1 VVVKLPVII
10 MAAEE
15 VRGKQG
21 ENIND
26 VDEENSEC
34 IKGEGREKIAMTKDG
49 LEEVQTEDVGEL
61 GDYMD

>member
-1 VVVKLPVII
+1 MVVKLPVII

-15 VRGKQG
+15 VRKQG

-61 GDYMD
+61 EDDMD

>member
-1 VVVKLPVII
+1 MVVKLPVII

-15 VRGKQG
+15 VRKQG

-34 IKGEGREKIAMTKDG
+34 IKGQGGEKIAMTKDG

-61 GDYMD
+61 EDDMD